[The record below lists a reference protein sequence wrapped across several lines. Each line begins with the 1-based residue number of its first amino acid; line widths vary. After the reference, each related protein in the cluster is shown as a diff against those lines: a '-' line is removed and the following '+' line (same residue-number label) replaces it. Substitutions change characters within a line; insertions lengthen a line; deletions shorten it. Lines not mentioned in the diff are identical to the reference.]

1 MTQQQKRLTIPP
13 ALYRDIEREV
23 MPIIRSAAY
32 SFATK
37 LGMDKEDAVQE
48 GRLALAE
55 ALESYDYNLSKGG
68 IHAYARAAVTNALTG
83 LMYRQTTRGR
93 VPHIVVNDDGVL
105 KTMRSWPVLMG
116 DFEVTP
122 GSDLADPEAST
133 MDSEMTEMLR
143 EVKMQLLNCLNEL
156 QTRVFACLS
165 NQDPGFQLFL
175 RNVGERSG
183 EFKMPEGEERKG
195 ERPMADENHLLIAEY
210 LSGEPGMPKMNKN
223 TIDWAVHVIKRHFTR
238 IAETKFSETIQEAIK
253 EGKWPMFHVSMRGND
268 VSFIQD
274 VMKRRNL
281 DKRPTGAPDVARRE
295 KDGKLCIRSVERYK
309 WGSVIMLR
317 FGTDTAT
324 VIAEGRFNVITGEVL
339 CETGFW
345 KSIKDHL
352 PWYPAAHRF
361 LEGN

>member
-1 MTQQQKRLTIPP
+1 MKQQQKRLTIDPS
-13 ALYRDIEREV
+13 LYRDIEREV
-23 MPIIRSAAY
+23 MPIIRSAAH

-37 LGMDKEDAVQE
+37 LGMDREDAVQE

-55 ALESYDYNLSKGG
+55 ALEGYDYNLSKGG
-68 IHAYARAAVTNALTG
+68 IHAYARAAVTNALCG

-93 VPHIVVNDDGVL
+93 VPHIVVQEDGVL
-105 KTMRSWPVLMG
+105 KTIRSWPVLMG
-116 DFEVTP
+116 DFEVTAQ
-122 GSDLADPEAST
+122 SDVGDPEATT
-133 MDSEMTEMLR
+133 MDAEMTDMLR
-143 EVKMQLLNCLNEL
+143 EVKMQLLNCLNDL
-156 QTRVFACLS
+156 QTRVFSCLS
-165 NQDPGFQLFL
+165 NQDPGFQIFL

-183 EFKMPEGEERKG
+183 DTQ
-195 ERPMADENHLLIAEY
+195 MADENHILIAEY

-238 IAETKFSETIQEAIK
+238 IAETKFSGPIQEAIK
-253 EGKWPMFHVSMRGND
+253 EGKWPMFHVSLRGND

-274 VMKRRNL
+274 VLKRRHL
-281 DKRPTGAPDVARRE
+281 DRRPLGAPDVARRE
-295 KDGKLCIRSVERYK
+295 KDGKLCVRSVERYK

-317 FGTDTAT
+317 FGTETAT

-339 CETGFW
+339 CDTGFW